1 MVTLNNYRGEFA
13 QIVSTVRHN
22 VRWYDEIVAG
32 GGYDDSRDPANLP
45 LIDEPLLTKHYYDV
59 DGPIAEGTLTY
70 QTSGTSTGAR
80 KKIHYSTRDHLDYVA
95 QRKEIF
101 SRFLTPDCKV
111 ACSDLGTGH
120 AASSAAE
127 IFGELGLESF
137 HIDYRRPVAE
147 HIELLNK
154 HRPDVLF
161 TMPMILDSLIQTGE
175 IAFQPKKI
183 IVVGDVASRAW
194 KKHIVDEFGLARTDL
209 LDIIGSIEVGSIA
222 HECFACGGYH
232 FDDHIIP
239 ETVAPSVL
247 FAEVESGSA
256 EVLILTSR
264 NRTVFPAIRFVTND
278 LIEGFGWRKCQ
289 GRYAFTF
296 ERMIGRLGDELK
308 NGEKISLYDISEA
321 VNTYL
326 PGGLF
331 EVQKD
336 SQKFVIKIC
345 SVEFTSEIG
354 EQIKHFIKQLNPDV
368 KQLIESSLVQDIDVC
383 PVAIEELTRA
393 AKMSFIQKR

>member
-1 MVTLNNYRGEFA
+1 MVTIDNYRTEFE

-22 VRWYDEIVAG
+22 VRWYDEMILQC
-32 GGYDDSRDPANLP
+32 GYDDTRDPAKLP
-45 LIDEPLLTKHYYDV
+45 LIDEALLTKHYYDADV
-59 DGPIAEGTLTY
+59 PILEGCQIY

-80 KKIHYSTRDHLDYVA
+80 KKIYYSTRDHLDYVA
-95 QRKEIF
+95 QRKKIF
-101 SRFLTPDCKV
+101 SRFLGPDCRV

-127 IFGELGLESF
+127 IFGELGLENF

-154 HRPDVLF
+154 YRPDVLF
-161 TMPMILDSLIQTGE
+161 TMPMILDSIIQTGE
-175 IAFQPKKI
+175 IAFAPKKI

-194 KKHIVDEFGLARTDL
+194 KKHIVDVFGLAKADL

-222 HECFACGGYH
+222 YECFVCGYYH

-247 FAEVESGSA
+247 FEESESGGA
-256 EVLILTSR
+256 EVLILTSQ

-278 LIEGFGWRKCQ
+278 LIEGFGWRKCH
-289 GRYAFTF
+289 GRYSFTF
-296 ERMIGRLGDELK
+296 ERMIGRLGKELK

-326 PGGLF
+326 PGGRF
-331 EVQKD
+331 EVHKD
-336 SQKFVIKIC
+336 SQKFVIKVC
-345 SVEFTSEIG
+345 SGQFTSEIG
-354 EQIKHFIKQLNPDV
+354 EQIKLFIKHLNPDV
-368 KQLIESSLVQDIDVC
+368 KQLIESSLVQDFDVC
-383 PVAIEELTRA
+383 PVAVEELSGA
-393 AKMSFIQKR
+393 AKKSFIQKR

>member
-1 MVTLNNYRGEFA
+1 MVTIDNYRTEFE
-13 QIVSTVRHN
+13 QVVTTVRQN
-22 VRWYDEIVAG
+22 VSWYDDIVARC
-32 GGYDDSRDPANLP
+32 GYDVTRDPSQLP
-45 LIDEPLLTKHYYDV
+45 LIDEPLLTKHYYHA
-59 DGPIAEGTLTY
+59 DGPVPEGTQVY

-95 QRKEIF
+95 QRKKIF
-101 SRFLTPDCKV
+101 ARFITLDCKV

-137 HIDYRRPVAE
+137 HIDFRRPVAE
-147 HIELLNK
+147 HIELLNR

-161 TMPMILDSLIQTGE
+161 TMPMILDSIIQTGE
-175 IAFQPKKI
+175 IAFHPKKI

-194 KKHIVDEFGLARTDL
+194 KKHIVDVFGLGRTDL
-209 LDIIGSIEVGSIA
+209 LDVIGSIEVGSIA
-222 HECFACGGYH
+222 YECFVCGYYH

-247 FAEVESGSA
+247 FDGVEPGSA
-256 EVLILTSR
+256 EILILTSK

-278 LIEGFGWRKCQ
+278 LIEGFGWRQCQ
-289 GRYAFTF
+289 GRYSFTF
-296 ERMIGRLGDELK
+296 ERMIGRLGEELK

-326 PGGLF
+326 PGGRF
-331 EVQKD
+331 EVHKD

-345 SVEFTSEIG
+345 SGDFTSEKG
-354 EQIKHFIKQLNPDV
+354 EQIKRFIKQLNPDV

-383 PVAIEELTRA
+383 AVAVEELSQA
-393 AKMSFIQKR
+393 AKKSFIQKR